1 MKHIILAG
9 GSGTR
14 LWPFSR
20 SSFPKQF
27 LHFGDKESL
36 LQKTIKRFYPAA
48 SVKDIL
54 IVTNQT
60 YFHVAKNQICEI
72 DPAFEHQILIEPEK
86 KNTAPAI
93 CFAVKYFQDVLGV
106 GDDECFLVSSAD
118 HILSPESELLSAALA
133 GESIVKQ
140 GYHLIFGIR
149 PNKPETGYGY
159 IKIGESV
166 GKDFLKVER
175 FVEKPDL
182 HTAQIYLLS
191 GRYLWNAGI
200 FLFHIKT
207 FLKEIAAHAPQI
219 DLLMQGTFE
228 EMRDRFAEMPDISID
243 YSLLEKSDHLLVA
256 PLNVTW
262 SDVGSWDSI
271 YDLFDKDTNQNVKLG
286 NVLDIDTKNCLIMGT
301 KKLISTVGLEDLL
314 IVDTEDALF
323 IGKKGQSQ
331 TVKRLVDEM
340 KKRNVKESDEHL
352 VCHRPWGTYSV
363 LDEDSG
369 YKIKRIIVDPGK
381 RLSLQIHYHRNEHW
395 IVIQGTAK
403 VSVGDKEV
411 IIRKNESFY
420 VSKAE
425 IHRLENP
432 STEPLELIE
441 VQVGEYV
448 GEDDIIRIEDMYQT
462 V

>member
-20 SSFPKQF
+20 SNFPKQF

-36 LQKTIKRFYPAA
+36 LQKTIKRFYPIA
-48 SVKDIL
+48 SAEDIL

-60 YFHVAKNQICEI
+60 YFHVAKNQLCEI
-72 DPAFEHQILIEPEK
+72 DPAFEQQILVEPER

-93 CFAVKYFQDVLGV
+93 CLAVKYFQDVLKV
-106 GDDECFLVSSAD
+106 NDDECFLVSSAD
-118 HILSPESELLSAALA
+118 HIISPEKALLNAAFA
-133 GESIVKQ
+133 GELMVKQ
-140 GYHLIFGIR
+140 GHHLIFGIR

-159 IKIGESV
+159 IKTGESV
-166 GKDFLKVER
+166 GNDLLKVDR
-175 FVEKPDL
+175 FIEKPNF

-207 FLKEIAAHAPQI
+207 FLKEIAEYSPEI
-219 DLLMQGTFE
+219 DRLMHGTFQ
-228 EMRDRFAEMPDISID
+228 EMQTRFSEIPDISID
-243 YSLLEKSDHLLVA
+243 YALLEKSEHLLVA

-271 YDLFDKDTNQNVKLG
+271 YDLFDKDSNQNVKLG

-301 KKLISTVGLEDLL
+301 KRLISTVGLEDLL

-331 TVKRLVDEM
+331 TVKHLVDEM
-340 KKRNVKESDEHL
+340 KKRNVRESSEHL
-352 VCHRPWGTYSV
+352 ICHRPWGTYTV
-363 LDEDSG
+363 LQEDARF
-369 YKIKRIIVDPGK
+369 KIKRIVVDPGQ
-381 RLSLQIHYHRNEHW
+381 RLSLQLHHHRNEHW
-395 IVIQGTAK
+395 IVIRGIAK
-403 VSVGDKEV
+403 VSIGNKEV
-411 IIRKNESFY
+411 TIHENESFF
-420 VSKAE
+420 VSKSE
-425 IHRLENP
+425 LHRLENP
-432 STEPLELIE
+432 GLEPLELIE
-441 VQVGEYV
+441 VQIGEYV
-448 GEDDIIRIEDMYQT
+448 GEDDVVRIGDVYQT